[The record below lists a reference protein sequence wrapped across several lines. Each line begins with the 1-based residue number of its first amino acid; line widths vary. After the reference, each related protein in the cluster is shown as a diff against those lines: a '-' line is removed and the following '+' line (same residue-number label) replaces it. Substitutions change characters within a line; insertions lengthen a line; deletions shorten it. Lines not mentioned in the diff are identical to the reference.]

1 MRLMEYVRAR
11 VAPAIIT
18 LFAVVLLNFLLF
30 HAMPGNP
37 FDLLLRDP
45 RMPPEMRT
53 KMEHAYGLD
62 QPVEVQ
68 FLYYLQN
75 IFSGNLGISLV
86 YKVPVTALVSE
97 RLMNTL
103 ILVTPATILSIVI
116 GTLIGTL
123 AGWKRGGKFESA
135 ALLSSLF
142 VYSLPAFWLGMVFI
156 MFFAV
161 TMGWFPTSGITSY
174 GVQYNSVF
182 AYLSDLSAHLF
193 LPTLVLTL
201 VLLGQYALI
210 MRSSVV
216 DVLGQDYILT
226 AKAKGFNETKII
238 RNHVFKNAL
247 LPLVT
252 LIGLNIGLIVG
263 GAIQTE
269 TVFSYPGIGRLVFES
284 IATRDYTVLEGAFIA
299 ISVSVIIANLIT
311 DLFYAYLDPRV
322 RY

>member
-1 MRLMEYVRAR
+1 MGLMQYAAR
-11 VAPAIIT
+11 RVVPAIIT
-18 LFAVVLLNFLLF
+18 LFAVILLNFLLF

-45 RMPPEMRT
+45 RMPPGMRT
-53 KMEHAYGLD
+53 EMAHAYGLD
-62 QPVEVQ
+62 APLEVQ
-68 FLYYLQN
+68 FLYYIQN

-86 YKVPVTALVSE
+86 YKVPVTMLVSE
-97 RLMNTL
+97 RLVNTL

-116 GTLIGTL
+116 GTVVGTL
-123 AGWKRGGKFESA
+123 AGWKRGGKFESG

-161 TMGWFPTSGITSY
+161 MMGWFPASGITSY
-174 GVQYNSVF
+174 GMENVGLL
-182 AYLSDLSAHLF
+182 AYLSDLGAHLF
-193 LPTLVLTL
+193 LPTIVLTL

-216 DVLGQDYILT
+216 DVLAQDYILT
-226 AKAKGFNETKII
+226 AKAKGFKETKII
-238 RNHVFKNAL
+238 RDHVFKNAL

-269 TVFSYPGIGRLVFES
+269 TVFSYPGIGRLIYES
-284 IATRDYTVLEGAFIA
+284 IATRDYSVLEGAFLA
-299 ISVSVIIANLIT
+299 ISVSVIVANLVT

-322 RY
+322 RH

>member
-1 MRLMEYVRAR
+1 MGLMQYAGRR

-37 FDLLLRDP
+37 FALLLRDP
-45 RMPPEMRT
+45 RMPPEMRQE
-53 KMEHAYGLD
+53 MAHAYGLD
-62 QPVEVQ
+62 APLYVQ
-68 FLYYLQN
+68 FLLYIQN
-75 IFSGNLGISLV
+75 IFSGNFGISLV
-86 YKVPVTALVSE
+86 YKVPVTVLVSE
-97 RLMNTL
+97 RLVNTL

-116 GTLIGTL
+116 GTVIGTL
-123 AGWKRGGKFESA
+123 AGWKRGGKFESG

-161 TMGWFPTSGITSY
+161 MMGWFPTSGITSY
-174 GVQYNSVF
+174 GVQNEGLLP
-182 AYLSDLSAHLF
+182 YLSDLGAHLF
-193 LPTLVLTL
+193 LPTVVLTL
-201 VLLGQYALI
+201 VLLGQYAII

-216 DVLGQDYILT
+216 DVLAQDYILT
-226 AKAKGFNETKII
+226 AKAKGFGETKII
-238 RNHVFKNAL
+238 RDHVFKNAL

-269 TVFSYPGIGRLVFES
+269 TVFSYPGIGRLIYES
-284 IATRDYTVLEGAFIA
+284 IATRDYTVLEGAFLA
-299 ISVSVIIANLIT
+299 ISVSVIVANLIT

-322 RY
+322 RR

>member
-1 MRLMEYVRAR
+1 MQYAGRR

-18 LFAVVLLNFLLF
+18 LFAVILLNFLLF

-37 FDLLLRDP
+37 FALLLRDP
-45 RMPPEMRT
+45 RMPPEMRE
-53 KMEHAYGLD
+53 KMAHAYGLD
-62 QPVEVQ
+62 APLYVQ
-68 FLYYLQN
+68 FFYYIQN
-75 IFSGNLGISLV
+75 IFSGNFGISLV
-86 YKVPVTALVSE
+86 YKVPVTVLVSE
-97 RLMNTL
+97 RLVNTL

-116 GTLIGTL
+116 GTVIGTL
-123 AGWKRGGKFESA
+123 AGWKRGGKFESG

-161 TMGWFPTSGITSY
+161 MMGWFPTSGIRSY
-174 GVQYNSVF
+174 GVGNEGLLP
-182 AYLSDLSAHLF
+182 YLSDLGAHLV
-193 LPTLVLTL
+193 LPTIVLTL
-201 VLLGQYALI
+201 VLLGQYAII

-216 DVLGQDYILT
+216 DVLAQDYILT
-226 AKAKGFNETKII
+226 AKAKGFGETKII
-238 RNHVFKNAL
+238 RDHVFKNAL

-269 TVFSYPGIGRLVFES
+269 TVFSYPGIGRLIYES
-284 IATRDYTVLEGAFIA
+284 IATRDYTVLEGAFLA
-299 ISVSVIIANLIT
+299 ISVSVIVANLIT

-322 RY
+322 RH